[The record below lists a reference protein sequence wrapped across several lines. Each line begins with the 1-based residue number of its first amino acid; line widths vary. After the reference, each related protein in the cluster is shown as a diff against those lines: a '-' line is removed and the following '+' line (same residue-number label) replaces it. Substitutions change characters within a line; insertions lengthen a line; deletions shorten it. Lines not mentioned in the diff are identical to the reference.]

1 MIEMHSNK
9 QKKKK
14 NYLMFVT
21 EVEEGLIEM
30 GFPYRKIKQAQSG
43 LTKKQ
48 NNHGWWIIGLKR
60 CSVMNLG
67 WSRR

>member
-1 MIEMHSNK
+1 MIEMHSKK
-9 QKKKK
+9 QKKEEKLF
-14 NYLMFVT
+14 NVCDRSGR
-21 EVEEGLIEM
+21 EGLIEM
-30 GFPYRKIKQAQSG
+30 EFPYRKIKQAQSG
-43 LTKKQ
+43 LTKK

>member
-21 EVEEGLIEM
+21 EVEERLIEM

-43 LTKKQ
+43 LTKKT

>member
-9 QKKKK
+9 QKKEEKLF
-14 NYLMFVT
+14 NVCDRSGR
-21 EVEEGLIEM
+21 EGLIEM

-43 LTKKQ
+43 LTKKT
-48 NNHGWWIIGLKR
+48 NHGWWIIGLKR